1 MSESDQAPAVLP
13 SEPAESP
20 IEQDTPTSRRIH
32 PLPLVVALLALGLSI
47 GLAVAAYFTWNQVQQ
62 IMHSQTGVAP
72 QVEERLQP
80 LRASIEAMTGRQQN
94 SRRELDKQLIKLE
107 TEADQ
112 LAKTLQATDRRID
125 VLTALIGRSD
135 SGWSL
140 AEVEYLLRIAN
151 QKLQLQ
157 RDVST
162 AQVALRSADTRLHEL
177 ADPHYFPVR
186 KQIARELEALQSVP
200 EVDLDGVASTLSAW
214 TERADQLPVAGASYQ
229 PPAGVDQEGSEPMT
243 TAKDWRELYKVVGQ
257 SLSEVFRV
265 REHNTPVRPMLPPR
279 REYYL
284 RQNLRLQL
292 EAARLAL
299 LREDA
304 VQYRSSLVTARS
316 WVKDYFSVHDAEVEQ
331 LSRQLEK
338 LSTLEVH
345 ASLPDISSSLH
356 LLQQQMKLDEQQQS
370 TLPPVPVD
378 SGDTSPQDSAP

>member
-1 MSESDQAPAVLP
+1 
-13 SEPAESP
+13 
-20 IEQDTPTSRRIH
+20 
-32 PLPLVVALLALGLSI
+32 
-47 GLAVAAYFTWNQVQQ
+47 
-62 IMHSQTGVAP
+62 
-72 QVEERLQP
+72 
-80 LRASIEAMTGRQQN
+80 
-94 SRRELDKQLIKLE
+94 
-107 TEADQ
+107 
-112 LAKTLQATDRRID
+112 
-125 VLTALIGRSD
+125 
-135 SGWSL
+135 
-140 AEVEYLLRIAN
+140 
-151 QKLQLQ
+151 
-157 RDVST
+157 
-162 AQVALRSADTRLHEL
+162 
-177 ADPHYFPVR
+177 
-186 KQIARELEALQSVP
+186 
-200 EVDLDGVASTLSAW
+200 
-214 TERADQLPVAGASYQ
+214 
-229 PPAGVDQEGSEPMT
+229 MT